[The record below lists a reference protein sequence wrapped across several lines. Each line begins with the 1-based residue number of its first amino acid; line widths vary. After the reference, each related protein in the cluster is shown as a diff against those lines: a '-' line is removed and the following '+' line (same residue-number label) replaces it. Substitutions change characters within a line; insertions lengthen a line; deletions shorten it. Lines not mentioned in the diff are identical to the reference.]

1 MVEKEFRRGFIA
13 RLLLFSA
20 SQLDG
25 VQGSTT
31 CGNCA
36 ANMTFGTALE
46 SSNVVKDREQ
56 RRQLHTNYV
65 VDSGATLH
73 CINDISLFDSID
85 HDHPP
90 VKLRVANGKIL
101 VAHAVGTVKLKLQ
114 QPDGSI
120 TEVLL
125 HNVVFHPDF
134 SHNLLS
140 VRRLWRDNRIKTRF
154 GERNY
159 FKEVS
164 TQKRF
169 YFQYSSEFKVQSA
182 CAVSGHRGI
191 TPEVLHSRFGH
202 CGARRLRQS
211 VTRSANFPRHESLD
225 HDPTDCDACQEGG
238 ARRRPF
244 PKRVKQQFTMFGQR
258 LSSDLCGPFTESV
271 GGHKYALCI
280 VDAATN
286 FLYVEYLNTKSSGEV
301 RAAFDRFLRRY
312 KRELDA
318 CRAAGFDVTWRTDNG
333 TSKS

>member
-31 CGNCA
+31 SGNCA
-36 ANMTFGTALE
+36 ANMTFGTVLE
-46 SSNVVKDREQ
+46 ASKKVKDREQ

-101 VAHAVGTVKLKLQ
+101 VTHAVGTVKLRLQ
-114 QPDGSI
+114 QPDGFM

-169 YFQYSSEFKVQSA
+169 YFQYSS
-182 CAVSGHRGI
+182 I
-191 TPEVLHSRFGH
+191 
-202 CGARRLRQS
+202 
-211 VTRSANFPRHESLD
+211 
-225 HDPTDCDACQEGG
+225 
-238 ARRRPF
+238 
-244 PKRVKQQFTMFGQR
+244 
-258 LSSDLCGPFTESV
+258 
-271 GGHKYALCI
+271 
-280 VDAATN
+280 
-286 FLYVEYLNTKSSGEV
+286 
-301 RAAFDRFLRRY
+301 
-312 KRELDA
+312 
-318 CRAAGFDVTWRTDNG
+318 
-333 TSKS
+333 

>member
-46 SSNVVKDREQ
+46 ASKVVKDREQ

-134 SHNLLS
+134 SH
-140 VRRLWRDNRIKTRF
+140 RTEAFQRPMWAIPR
-154 GERNY
+154 
-159 FKEVS
+159 VS
-164 TQKRF
+164 RW
-169 YFQYSSEFKVQSA
+169 
-182 CAVSGHRGI
+182 
-191 TPEVLHSRFGH
+191 P
-202 CGARRLRQS
+202 
-211 VTRSANFPRHESLD
+211 
-225 HDPTDCDACQEGG
+225 
-238 ARRRPF
+238 
-244 PKRVKQQFTMFGQR
+244 
-258 LSSDLCGPFTESV
+258 
-271 GGHKYALCI
+271 
-280 VDAATN
+280 
-286 FLYVEYLNTKSSGEV
+286 
-301 RAAFDRFLRRY
+301 
-312 KRELDA
+312 
-318 CRAAGFDVTWRTDNG
+318 
-333 TSKS
+333 

>member
-46 SSNVVKDREQ
+46 SSKVVKDREQ

-191 TPEVLHSRFGH
+191 TPDVLHSRFGH

-244 PKRVKQQFTMFGQR
+244 PRRVKQQFTMFGQR
-258 LSSDLCGPFTESV
+258 LSSDLCGPFPESV

-280 VDAATN
+280 VDAATD
-286 FLYVEYLNTKSSGEV
+286 FLS
-301 RAAFDRFLRRY
+301 RRVLKY
-312 KRELDA
+312 
-318 CRAAGFDVTWRTDNG
+318 
-333 TSKS
+333 

>member
-46 SSNVVKDREQ
+46 SSKVVKDREQ

-140 VRRLWRDNRIKTRF
+140 VRRLWRDNRTESPAGGMTSMGIHALDMFINLF
-154 GERNY
+154 GRIRD
-159 FKEVS
+159 VD
-164 TQKRF
+164 
-169 YFQYSSEFKVQSA
+169 VQSTRVA
-182 CAVSGHRGI
+182 SPIDVDDSTLVRLNFENGCTGHL
-191 TPEVLHSRFGH
+191 T
-202 CGARRLRQS
+202 
-211 VTRSANFPRHESLD
+211 T
-225 HDPTDCDACQEGG
+225 
-238 ARRRPF
+238 
-244 PKRVKQQFTMFGQR
+244 
-258 LSSDLCGPFTESV
+258 LS
-271 GGHKYALCI
+271 
-280 VDAATN
+280 ATN
-286 FLYVEYLNTKSSGEV
+286 MLWRISVYCLGGWVEIRDQDKLEISSI
-301 RAAFDRFLRRY
+301 AD
-312 KRELDA
+312 
-318 CRAAGFDVTWRTDNG
+318 G
-333 TSKS
+333 TSQQTYPGYEYPAMATIEAAMESFGTAIAGGTDFLIPPEEIGHATTVLAAIIESAESEKPVTVG